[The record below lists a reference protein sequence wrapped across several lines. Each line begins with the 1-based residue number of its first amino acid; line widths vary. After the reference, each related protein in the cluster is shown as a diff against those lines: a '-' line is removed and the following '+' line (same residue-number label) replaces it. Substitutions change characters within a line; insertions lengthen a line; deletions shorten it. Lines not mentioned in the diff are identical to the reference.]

1 MESPRRVEEET
12 RAMTDTWGNGGVNG
26 GQLDILSGA
35 EGYVLKDRRRRA
47 GPRRPAKP
55 DNSPTPLGF

>member
-1 MESPRRVEEET
+1 
-12 RAMTDTWGNGGVNG
+12 MTDTWGNGGVNG

-47 GPRRPAKP
+47 GPRRPAKS